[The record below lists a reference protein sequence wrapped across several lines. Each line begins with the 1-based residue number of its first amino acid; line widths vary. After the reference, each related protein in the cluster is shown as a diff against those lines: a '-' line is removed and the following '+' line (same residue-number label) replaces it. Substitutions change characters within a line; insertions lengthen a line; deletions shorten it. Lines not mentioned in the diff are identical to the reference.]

1 MKGRKPRTIIQIRNC
16 ITKTSKH
23 LRREEMHNR
32 RIAKRCFIKSFQGI
46 YFALA
51 AWPGFA
57 RPPARGVLVV
67 LVQDVSKALLA
78 IGLFR
83 VALV

>member
-1 MKGRKPRTIIQIRNC
+1 MT
-16 ITKTSKH
+16 
-23 LRREEMHNR
+23 
-32 RIAKRCFIKSFQGI
+32 
-46 YFALA
+46 LA

-67 LVQDVSKALLA
+67 LEQVVSKALLV

-83 VALV
+83 VALVQGLSIAVLIKRVYLR